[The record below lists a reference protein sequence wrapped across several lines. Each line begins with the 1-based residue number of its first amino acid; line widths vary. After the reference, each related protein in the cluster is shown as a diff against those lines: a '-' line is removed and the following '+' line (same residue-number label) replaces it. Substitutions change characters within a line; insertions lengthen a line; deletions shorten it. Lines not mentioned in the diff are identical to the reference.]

1 MQLLFIRYGLLAVFL
16 AAALEADIV
25 PVLTGVVAH
34 AGYVNPGL
42 ALLAASAG
50 AFSGDCAWFCVGR
63 RYSKRIK
70 IRVDYRRAGR
80 MAEDLINVLGIWG
93 IPASHVV
100 YGTRVATMIF
110 WGARRFSIA
119 KFALV
124 DALGCV
130 GLTSLLFMLGF
141 WFSAGASQIVGGV
154 KRVELLMLF
163 AVIITVLVFQLTRV
177 PLRRA
182 LQRLRTGE
190 GIAKGR

>member
-16 AAALEADIV
+16 AAVMEADIV

-34 AGYVNPGL
+34 AGYINPGL

-50 AFSGDCAWFCVGR
+50 AFAGDCAWFCAGR

-70 IRVDYRRAGR
+70 TLVDYRRAGR
-80 MAEDLINVLGIWG
+80 MAEDLINGLGIWG
-93 IPASHVV
+93 IPASHVI
-100 YGTRVATMIF
+100 YGTRVATMII
-110 WGARRFSIA
+110 WGARRFSAA

-130 GLTSLLFMLGF
+130 GFTSLLFMLGF
-141 WFSAGASQIVGGV
+141 WFSASASQIVGGV

-163 AVIITVLVFQLTRV
+163 SVIITVLIFQLTRE

-182 LQRLRTGE
+182 VQGFLTG
-190 GIAKGR
+190 GGRAKRR